1 MIDYLLSGFMAAF
14 SLSIFPVLVLGVL
27 GGVILGALPG
37 LTATMGVA
45 ILLPFTFS
53 MEATP
58 ALVMLIGVY
67 IGGIYGGSIAAILLK
82 TPGTPASAAS
92 VLDGH
97 TMAIKG
103 MAAKALSIA
112 AVASFIGGLL
122 STIVLIA
129 IAPILADFALRFNA
143 PEYFALALFG
153 LTIIAS
159 VSAKNIMKGLLA
171 GTIGLLVSM
180 VGLDPISS
188 VPRFTFGIMDLYSG
202 INIIPVL
209 IGLFAISEALSQLE
223 KLSSNHKDIVPK
235 FSRKLLSF
243 LDFKK
248 ILPTAIKS
256 GLIGTAIGSVPG
268 AGADISAF
276 ACYNEAKRVAKNP
289 EEFGNGS
296 IHGLAAAEAG
306 NNGVT
311 GGSLVPLLTLGVP
324 GDAVS
329 AVLLGALIVQG
340 LTPGPLLFTQ
350 NPEIV
355 YGIFSS
361 MIVANIIM
369 LLIGLLGIR
378 FFCRIIEVPKIIM
391 IPIIIFL
398 SIIGAYA
405 INNSMFDVGIAITF
419 GLLGL
424 VLNKMEIPS
433 SPILLAIIL
442 GPMAETNLRRALIMY
457 DGSWSFLY
465 ERPIALAFIL
475 FAIFSVYSTLKL
487 KKKQRAALEAKL
499 EKDDL

>member
-1 MIDYLLSGFMAAF
+1 MIDYLLSGFTAAF

-223 KLSSNHKDIVPK
+223 KLSANHQDIVPK
-235 FSRKLLSF
+235 FNHKVLSF

-248 ILPTAIKS
+248 ILPTAVKS

-369 LLIGLLGIR
+369 LLIGFLGIR

-442 GPMAETNLRRALIMY
+442 GPMAETNLRRSLIMY

-475 FAIFSVYSTLKL
+475 FAIFSVYSTLRL

-499 EKDDL
+499 EKDD

>member
-1 MIDYLLSGFMAAF
+1 MMDYLLQGFGAAF
-14 SLSIFPVLVLGVL
+14 SMSVFPVLVFGVL

-45 ILLPFTFS
+45 ILLPFTFG

-82 TPGTPASAAS
+82 TPGTPASAAT

-97 TMAIKG
+97 TMALKG
-103 MAAKALSIA
+103 LAAKALSIA
-112 AVASFIGGLL
+112 AVASFVGGLI

-129 IAPILADFALRFNA
+129 VAPLLADFALRFNA

-209 IGLFAISEALSQLE
+209 IGLFAISEGLNQLE
-223 KLSSNHKDIVPK
+223 KIASDQQDIPPK
-235 FSRKLLSF
+235 FSYKLLSF
-243 LDFKK
+243 SDFKK
-248 ILPTAIKS
+248 TLPTMVKS
-256 GLIGTAIGSVPG
+256 GLIGTSIGSVPG

-296 IHGLAAAEAG
+296 MHGLAAAESG

-361 MIVANIIM
+361 MIVANIVM

-378 FFCRIIEVPKIIM
+378 FFCRIIEVPKILM

-405 INNSMFDVGIAITF
+405 INNSMFDVGIAIGF
-419 GLLGL
+419 GVLGFI
-424 VLNKMEIPS
+424 LNKLDVPS

-442 GPMAETNLRRALIMY
+442 GPMAETNLRKSLIMY
-457 DGSWSFLY
+457 EGSWSFLY
-465 ERPIALAFIL
+465 DRPIALAFIL
-475 FAIFSVYSTLKL
+475 FAIFSVYSTVKL
-487 KKKQRAALEAKL
+487 KKKERLAEKNKL
-499 EKDDL
+499 

>member
-1 MIDYLLSGFMAAF
+1 MFEYLIDGLATAVSFAVL
-14 SLSIFPVLVLGVL
+14 PVLIFGVL

-45 ILLPFTFS
+45 ILLPFTFG
-53 MEATP
+53 MEPTS

-97 TMAIKG
+97 TMAVRG
-103 MAAKALSIA
+103 QAARALSIS

-129 IAPILADFALRFNA
+129 IAPKLATFALRFNA

-159 VSAKNIMKGLLA
+159 VSSNNIFKGLLA
-171 GTIGLLVSM
+171 GTIGLLVST

-188 VPRFTFGIMDLYSG
+188 VPRFTFDIMDLYSG
-202 INIIPVL
+202 INVIPVL
-209 IGLFAISEALSQLE
+209 IGLFALSEALNQLE
-223 KLSSNHKDIVPK
+223 KLFSEKKVVAPK
-235 FSRKLLSF
+235 FDHKLLSKND
-243 LDFKK
+243 LKEM
-248 ILPTAIKS
+248 LPTAIKS
-256 GLIGTAIGSVPG
+256 GLMGTTIGSVPG

-276 ACYNEAKRVAKNP
+276 VCYNEAKRSSKNP

-296 IHGLAAAEAG
+296 VRGLAAAESG

-324 GDAVS
+324 GDAVA

-340 LTPGPLLFTQ
+340 LTPGPLLFAQ
-350 NPEIV
+350 NPEVV
-355 YGIFSS
+355 YGVFSS
-361 MIVANIIM
+361 MLVANLVM
-369 LLIGLLGIR
+369 LVIGLLGIR

-391 IPIIIFL
+391 IPIIVFL
-398 SIIGAYA
+398 SIVGAYA
-405 INNSMFDVGIAITF
+405 INNSMFDIGIAIGF
-419 GLLGL
+419 GLLGF
-424 VLNKMEIPS
+424 VLTKLDIPS

-442 GPMAETNLRRALIMY
+442 GPMAETNLRKSLLMY

-465 ERPIALAFIL
+465 ERPIALAFIVL
-475 FAIFSVYSTLKL
+475 AVFSVYSTLKM
-487 KKKQRAALEAKL
+487 KKKQKRKQTE
-499 EKDDL
+499 EHP

>member
-1 MIDYLLSGFMAAF
+1 MMDYLLQGFGAAF
-14 SLSIFPVLVLGVL
+14 SMSVFPVLVFGVL

-45 ILLPFTFS
+45 ILLPFTFG

-82 TPGTPASAAS
+82 TPGTPASAAT

-97 TMAIKG
+97 TMALKG
-103 MAAKALSIA
+103 LAAKALSIA
-112 AVASFIGGLL
+112 AVASFIGGLI

-129 IAPILADFALRFNA
+129 VAPLLADFALRFNA

-188 VPRFTFGIMDLYSG
+188 VPRFTFGVMDLYSG

-209 IGLFAISEALSQLE
+209 IGLFAIAEGLNQLE
-223 KLSSNHKDIVPK
+223 KISSDQQDIPPK
-235 FSRKLLSF
+235 FSYKLLSF
-243 LDFKK
+243 SDFKQ
-248 ILPTAIKS
+248 ILPTTIKS
-256 GLIGTAIGSVPG
+256 GLIGTSIGSVPG

-276 ACYNEAKRVAKNP
+276 ACYNEAKRVAKKP

-296 IHGLAAAEAG
+296 MHGLAAAESG

-361 MIVANIIM
+361 MIVANIVM
-369 LLIGLLGIR
+369 LLVGLLGIR
-378 FFCRIIEVPKIIM
+378 FFCRIIEVPKILM

-405 INNSMFDVGIAITF
+405 INNSMFDVGIAISF
-419 GLLGL
+419 GVLGFI
-424 VLNKMEIPS
+424 LNKLDIPS

-442 GPMAETNLRRALIMY
+442 GPMAETNLRKSLIMY
-457 DGSWSFLY
+457 EGSWSFLY
-465 ERPIALAFIL
+465 DRPIALAFIL
-475 FAIFSVYSTLKL
+475 FAIFSVYSTVKL
-487 KKKQRAALEAKL
+487 KKKERLAAKN
-499 EKDDL
+499 K

>member
-1 MIDYLLSGFMAAF
+1 MFEYLIDGLATAMSPGVL
-14 SLSIFPVLVLGVL
+14 PVLIFGVL
-27 GGVILGALPG
+27 GGIILGALPG

-45 ILLPFTFS
+45 ILLPFTFG

-97 TMAIKG
+97 TMAVRG
-103 MAAKALSIA
+103 QAARALSIS
-112 AVASFIGGLL
+112 AVASFIGGLI

-129 IAPILADFALRFNA
+129 IAPKLADFALRFNA

-159 VSAKNIMKGLLA
+159 VSSKNILKGLLA
-171 GTIGLLVSM
+171 GSVGLLIST

-202 INIIPVL
+202 INVIPVL
-209 IGLFAISEALSQLE
+209 IGLFALSEALNQIE
-223 KLSSNHKDIVPK
+223 KVFSEKKVAPPK
-235 FSRKLLSF
+235 FDHKLLSKGD
-243 LDFKK
+243 LKEM
-248 ILPTAIKS
+248 LPTAIKS
-256 GLIGTAIGSVPG
+256 GVMGTTIGSVPG

-276 ACYNEAKRVAKNP
+276 VCYNEAKRSADNP
-289 EEFGNGS
+289 EEFGKGS
-296 IHGLAAAEAG
+296 VRGLASAEAG

-324 GDAVS
+324 GDAVA
-329 AVLLGALIVQG
+329 AVLLGALVVQG
-340 LTPGPLLFTQ
+340 LTPGPLLFSQ
-350 NPEIV
+350 NPEVV

-361 MIVANIIM
+361 MLVANLVM
-369 LLIGLLGIR
+369 LAIGLLGIR

-398 SIIGAYA
+398 SVVGAYA
-405 INNSMFDVGIAITF
+405 INNSMFDVGIAIAF
-419 GLLGL
+419 GLIGFIFTKFE
-424 VLNKMEIPS
+424 VPS
-433 SPILLAIIL
+433 SPILLAVIL
-442 GPMAETNLRRALIMY
+442 GPMAETNLRKSLLMY
-457 DGSWSFLY
+457 EGSWSFLY
-465 ERPIALAFIL
+465 ERPIALAFIVL
-475 FAIFSVYSTLKL
+475 AIFSVYSTMKM
-487 KKKQRAALEAKL
+487 KKKQEAK
-499 EKDDL
+499 ERESHS

>member
-1 MIDYLLSGFMAAF
+1 MDYLLAGFMSAF
-14 SLSIFPVLVLGVL
+14 SLAVFPVLVLGVL

-53 MEATP
+53 MDPTP

-82 TPGTPASAAS
+82 TPGTPASAAT

-103 MAAKALSIA
+103 LAAKALSIA
-112 AVASFIGGLL
+112 AVASFIGGLI

-209 IGLFAISEALSQLE
+209 IGLFAISEGLNQLE
-223 KLSSNHKDIVPK
+223 KLSNKQQDMPPK
-235 FSRKLLSF
+235 FDYKLLSF
-243 LDFKK
+243 PDFKK
-248 ILPTAIKS
+248 ILPTCIKS
-256 GLIGTAIGSVPG
+256 GLIGTSIGAIPG

-296 IHGLAAAEAG
+296 MHGLAAAESG

-361 MIVANIIM
+361 MIVANIVM

-391 IPIIIFL
+391 IPMIIFL

-405 INNSMFDVGIAITF
+405 INNSMFDVGIAIVF
-419 GLLGL
+419 GLLGFI
-424 VLNKMEIPS
+424 LNKLDIPS

-442 GPMAETNLRRALIMY
+442 GPMAETNLRKSLIMY
-457 DGSWSFLY
+457 EGSWSFLY
-465 ERPIALAFIL
+465 DRPIALAFIL
-475 FAIFSVYSTLKL
+475 FAIFSVYSTIKL
-487 KKKQRAALEAKL
+487 KKKQQNAIK
-499 EKDDL
+499 KNIS

>member
-1 MIDYLLSGFMAAF
+1 MIEHLLSGLLTAF
-14 SLSIFPVLVLGVL
+14 SPEVLPVLIFGVL

-45 ILLPFTFS
+45 ILLPFTFG
-53 MEATP
+53 MEPTA

-82 TPGTPASAAS
+82 TPGTPASAAT

-97 TMAIKG
+97 TL
-103 MAAKALSIA
+103 AARGEAARALSIS
-112 AVASFIGGLL
+112 AVASFVGGLI

-129 IAPILADFALRFNA
+129 IAPMLAKFALKFNA

-159 VSAKNIMKGLLA
+159 VSSQNIFKGLLA
-171 GTIGLLVSM
+171 GSIGLLVST

-188 VPRFTFGIMDLYSG
+188 VPRFTFDVMDLYSG
-202 INIIPVL
+202 INVIPVL

-223 KLSSNHKDIVPK
+223 KLLNEKNVAPTKISH
-235 FSRKLLSF
+235 KLLDRKD
-243 LDFKK
+243 LKEMM
-248 ILPTAIKS
+248 PTAVKS
-256 GLIGTAIGSVPG
+256 GLLGTSIGSVPG

-276 ACYNEAKRVAKNP
+276 VCYNEAKRSSKNP
-289 EEFGNGS
+289 SEFGKGS
-296 IHGLAAAEAG
+296 VRGLAAAEAG

-324 GDAVS
+324 GDAVA

-340 LTPGPLLFTQ
+340 LTPGPLLFSQ

-361 MIVANIIM
+361 MLVANIVM
-369 LLIGLLGIR
+369 LAIGLLGIR
-378 FFCRIIEVPKIIM
+378 FFCRIIEVPKMLM

-398 SIIGAYA
+398 SIVGAYA
-405 INNSMFDVGIAITF
+405 INNTMFDVGIAICF
-419 GLLGL
+419 GLLGFIL
-424 VLNKMEIPS
+424 GKLDIPS

-442 GPMAETNLRRALIMY
+442 GPMAETNLRKSLLMY
-457 DGSWSFLY
+457 EGSWSFLY
-465 ERPIALAFIL
+465 ERPIALAFIVL
-475 FAIFSVYSTLKL
+475 AVFSLYSTIRL
-487 KKKQRAALEAKL
+487 KKKQNSNLGADPK
-499 EKDDL
+499 

>member
-1 MIDYLLSGFMAAF
+1 MIEHLLNGLLTAF
-14 SLSIFPVLVLGVL
+14 SPGVLPVLIFGVL

-45 ILLPFTFS
+45 ILLPFTFG
-53 MEATP
+53 MEPTA

-82 TPGTPASAAS
+82 TPGTPASAAT

-97 TMAIKG
+97 TLAVRG
-103 MAAKALSIA
+103 EAARALSIS
-112 AVASFIGGLL
+112 AVASFVGGLL

-129 IAPILADFALRFNA
+129 IAPMLAKFALKFNA

-159 VSAKNIMKGLLA
+159 VSGQNILKGLLA
-171 GTIGLLVSM
+171 GTIGLLIST

-188 VPRFTFGIMDLYSG
+188 VPRFTFDVMDLYSG
-202 INIIPVL
+202 INVIPVL
-209 IGLFAISEALSQLE
+209 IGLFAISEALNQLE
-223 KLSSNHKDIVPK
+223 KLLSESHVKPPK
-235 FSRKLLSF
+235 FSQKLLSKQD
-243 LDFKK
+243 LKDMM
-248 ILPTAIKS
+248 PTAIKS
-256 GLIGTAIGSVPG
+256 GLIGTTIGSVPG

-276 ACYNEAKRVAKNP
+276 VCYNEAKRSSKNP
-289 EEFGNGS
+289 SEFGKGS
-296 IHGLAAAEAG
+296 VRGLAAAEAG

-324 GDAVS
+324 GDAVA

-340 LTPGPLLFTQ
+340 LTPGPLLFSQ

-361 MIVANIIM
+361 MLVANIVM
-369 LLIGLLGIR
+369 LLVGLLGIR
-378 FFCRIIEVPKIIM
+378 FFCRIIEVPKMLM

-405 INNSMFDVGIAITF
+405 INNSMFDIGIAISF
-419 GLLGL
+419 GLLGF
-424 VLNKMEIPS
+424 VLGKLDIPS

-442 GPMAETNLRRALIMY
+442 GPMAETNLRKALLMY
-457 DGSWSFLY
+457 EGSWSFLY

-475 FAIFSVYSTLKL
+475 LAIFSVYSTMRL
-487 KKKQRAALEAKL
+487 KKKQAAVT
-499 EKDDL
+499 

>member
-1 MIDYLLSGFMAAF
+1 MFEHLLSGLLVAF
-14 SLSIFPVLVLGVL
+14 SPAVLPVLIFGVV
-27 GGVILGALPG
+27 GGIVLGALPG

-45 ILLPFTFS
+45 ILLPFTFG
-53 MEATP
+53 MEPTA

-82 TPGTPASAAS
+82 TPGTPASAAT

-97 TMAIKG
+97 TL
-103 MAAKALSIA
+103 AAKGQAARALSISA
-112 AVASFIGGLL
+112 IASFVGGLI
-122 STIVLIA
+122 STIILIA
-129 IAPILADFALRFNA
+129 IAPMLANFALRFNA

-159 VSAKNIMKGLLA
+159 VSSQNILKGLLA
-171 GTIGLLVSM
+171 GTIGLLVST

-188 VPRFTFGIMDLYSG
+188 VPRFTFGVMDLYSG
-202 INIIPVL
+202 INVIPVL
-209 IGLFAISEALSQLE
+209 IGLFALSEAINQIEQIIKE
-223 KLSSNHKDIVPK
+223 KQAKVPK
-235 FSRKLLSF
+235 FSH
-243 LDFKK
+243 K
-248 ILPTAIKS
+248 ILNKKDLKEMMPTAIKS
-256 GLIGTAIGSVPG
+256 GLLGTSIGSVPG

-276 ACYNEAKRVAKNP
+276 ICYNEAKRVSKKP

-296 IHGLAAAEAG
+296 VQGLAAAEAG

-324 GDAVS
+324 GDAVT

-361 MIVANIIM
+361 MLVANVVM
-369 LLIGLLGIR
+369 LIIGLLGIR
-378 FFCRIIEVPKIIM
+378 FFCRIIEVPKIMM

-398 SIIGAYA
+398 SVIGAYA
-405 INNSMFDVGIAITF
+405 INNSMFDVGIAIAF
-419 GLLGL
+419 GILAFVLGKL
-424 VLNKMEIPS
+424 EIPS

-442 GPMAETNLRRALIMY
+442 GPMAETNLRKSLLMY
-457 DGSWSFLY
+457 DNSWSFLY

-475 FAIFSVYSTLKL
+475 LAIFSVYSTLKM
-487 KKKQRAALEAKL
+487 KKRQQAKATT
-499 EKDDL
+499 

>member
-1 MIDYLLSGFMAAF
+1 MDYLLHGFVSAF
-14 SLSIFPVLVLGVL
+14 SMAIFPILVFGVL
-27 GGVILGALPG
+27 GGVVLGALPG

-45 ILLPFTFS
+45 ILLPFTFG

-67 IGGIYGGSIAAILLK
+67 IGGIYGGSISAILLK
-82 TPGTPASAAS
+82 TPGTPASAAT

-97 TMAIKG
+97 SMALKG
-103 MAAKALSIA
+103 HAAKALSIA

-122 STIVLIA
+122 STIILTGVSPL
-129 IAPILADFALRFNA
+129 LADFALRFNA

-209 IGLFAISEALSQLE
+209 IGLFAISEGLNQLE
-223 KLSSNHKDIVPK
+223 KLSANKQDAPAK
-235 FSRKLLSF
+235 FNYNLLSF
-243 LDFKK
+243 SDFKK
-248 ILPTAIKS
+248 ILPTSIKS

-276 ACYNEAKRVAKNP
+276 ACYNEAKRSAKNP
-289 EEFGNGS
+289 EEFGKGS
-296 IHGLAAAEAG
+296 MHGLAAAESG

-324 GDAVS
+324 GDAVT

-361 MIVANIIM
+361 MIVANIVM

-391 IPIIIFL
+391 VPIIIFL

-405 INNSMFDVGIAITF
+405 INNSMFDVGIAIFF
-419 GLLGL
+419 GLLGF
-424 VLNKMEIPS
+424 VLNKLEVPS
-433 SPILLAIIL
+433 SPILLAVIL
-442 GPMAETNLRRALIMY
+442 GPMAETNLRKSLIMY
-457 DGSWSFLY
+457 EGSWSFLY
-465 ERPIALAFIL
+465 DRPIALGFLL
-475 FAIFSVYSTLKL
+475 FAAFSVYSTIKL
-487 KKKQRAALEAKL
+487 KKKERKAEKEA
-499 EKDDL
+499 EKKANL

>member
-1 MIDYLLSGFMAAF
+1 MEYLLDGFSSAF
-14 SLSIFPVLVLGVL
+14 SLAVFPILVFGVL

-45 ILLPFTFS
+45 ILLPFTFG
-53 MEATP
+53 MDPTP

-82 TPGTPASAAS
+82 TPGTPASAAT

-97 TMAIKG
+97 SMAIKG
-103 MAAKALSIA
+103 QAAKALSIA
-112 AVASFIGGLL
+112 AVASFIGGLI

-129 IAPILADFALRFNA
+129 VSPMLADFALRFNA

-159 VSAKNIMKGLLA
+159 VSAENIMKGLLA

-188 VPRFTFGIMDLYSG
+188 VPRFTFGIQDLYSG

-209 IGLFAISEALSQLE
+209 IGLFAISEGLNQLE
-223 KLSSNHKDIVPK
+223 KLSSNQKDIAPK
-235 FSRKLLSF
+235 FDYKVLSF
-243 LDFKK
+243 ADFKK
-248 ILPTAIKS
+248 ILPTTIKS
-256 GLIGTAIGSVPG
+256 GLIGTTIGSVPG

-289 EEFGNGS
+289 EEFGKGS
-296 IHGLAAAEAG
+296 MHGLAAAEAG

-324 GDAVS
+324 GDAVA
-329 AVLLGALIVQG
+329 AVLLGALVVQG
-340 LTPGPLLFTQ
+340 LTPGPLLFSQ

-361 MIVANIIM
+361 MIVANIVM
-369 LLIGLLGIR
+369 LIIGFLGIR
-378 FFCRIIEVPKIIM
+378 FFCRIIEVPKIII

-405 INNSMFDVGIAITF
+405 INNSMFDVGIALTF
-419 GLLGL
+419 GLLGFI
-424 VLNKMEIPS
+424 LNKLDIPS
-433 SPILLAIIL
+433 SPILLAVIL
-442 GPMAETNLRRALIMY
+442 GPMAETNLRKSLILY
-457 DGSWSFLY
+457 EGSWSFLY
-465 ERPIALAFIL
+465 DRPIALAFIL
-475 FAIFSVYSTLKL
+475 FAIFSVYSTIKL
-487 KKKQRAALEAKL
+487 KKKQKAALENNN
-499 EKDDL
+499 

>member
-1 MIDYLLSGFMAAF
+1 MEYLFDGFAAAF
-14 SLSIFPVLVLGVL
+14 SLAVFPILVFGVL

-45 ILLPFTFS
+45 ILLPFTFGMDS
-53 MEATP
+53 TP

-82 TPGTPASAAS
+82 TPGTPASAAT

-97 TMAIKG
+97 TMALKG

-122 STIVLIA
+122 STVILIA
-129 IAPILADFALRFNA
+129 VSPLLADFALRFNA

-159 VSAKNIMKGLLA
+159 VSAKSIMKGLLA

-180 VGLDPISS
+180 IGLDPISS

-202 INIIPVL
+202 ISLIPVL
-209 IGLFAISEALSQLE
+209 IGLFAISEGLSQLE
-223 KLSSNHKDIVPK
+223 KLSANKLDTPPK
-235 FSRKLLSF
+235 FSYKLLSF
-243 LDFKK
+243 SDFKK
-248 ILPTAIKS
+248 ILPTSIKS
-256 GLIGTAIGSVPG
+256 GLIGTSIGSVPG

-276 ACYNEAKRVAKNP
+276 ACYNEAKRSAKNP

-296 IHGLAAAEAG
+296 MHGLAAAEAG

-324 GDAVS
+324 GDAVT

-361 MIVANIIM
+361 MILANVVM
-369 LLIGLLGIR
+369 LLVGLLGIR

-405 INNSMFDVGIAITF
+405 INNSMFDVGVAIFF
-419 GLLGL
+419 GLLGF
-424 VLNKMEIPS
+424 VLNKLEVPS
-433 SPILLAIIL
+433 SPILLAVIL
-442 GPMAETNLRRALIMY
+442 GPMAETNLRKSLIMY
-457 DGSWSFLY
+457 EGSWSFLY
-465 ERPIALAFIL
+465 DRPIALAFIL
-475 FAIFSVYSTLKL
+475 FAAFSVYSTIKL
-487 KKKQRAALEAKL
+487 KNKEKKAAAN
-499 EKDDL
+499 